1 MPPGKTSVGRRGTG
15 PGREEETVGEK
26 GGRKSQVGQAGSLAH
41 AHHRAAPS
49 QEG

>member
-1 MPPGKTSVGRRGTG
+1 MPPGKTSDGRRGTG

-26 GGRKSQVGQAGSLAH
+26 GGRKSQVGQAGTVAH
-41 AHHRAAPS
+41 AHHGEAPG